1 MERVKKYFVVNLQ
14 IDTFKDS
21 MKQEIRNKYEVVIG
35 LEVHAQLQTESK
47 IFVADAASFGDLP
60 NTHISPITLG
70 HPGTLPK
77 LNRKAVEYAIK
88 MGLACNSQITEIQY
102 FDRKNYFY
110 PDLPKGYQITQDK
123 TPICMGGGI
132 DVKLSTGE
140 KRVYFHH
147 IHLEEDAGKS
157 VHLDGSTDSL
167 IDYNRAGMPL
177 IEMVTEPEIK
187 SAEEAA
193 TFMTEVRKLVRY
205 LGICDGNMEEGS
217 LRCDVN
223 VSVMLLGSKVFGT
236 KVEIKNMNSMKF
248 IQKAIEY
255 EIVRQIDALENN
267 AVIIQETR
275 SFDPA
280 TGRTASMRVKET
292 QNDYRY
298 FPEPDLVPL
307 VVSKEWISSVKSQM
321 PPLPWELLEKFIKQ
335 YSLPEYDAKVL
346 TETREVAE
354 YFEVTCQFTQN
365 YKAASNW
372 IMGTLK
378 SYLNDNNLEINQI
391 SLTPKRLGALINL
404 IDDGKVSTSTA
415 SQQIFPELLI
425 DTEKTPLQIAEAKNL
440 IQQSNTDALQT
451 LIDEVLANN
460 SAKVKEYKSGKKGL
474 LGMFMGEIMKKSKGS
489 ADPKITTELLQKSLE
504 I

>member
-1 MERVKKYFVVNLQ
+1 
-14 IDTFKDS
+14 
-21 MKQEIRNKYEVVIG
+21 MKQEIRDKYEVVIG

-47 IFVADAASFGDLP
+47 IFAADAASFGGSP

-88 MGLACNSQITEIQY
+88 MGLACNSQITENQY

-123 TPICMGGGI
+123 TPICMGGGVK
-132 DVKLSTGE
+132 VKLSTGE
-140 KRVYFHH
+140 KIVRFHH

-157 VHLDGSTDSL
+157 LHTEGSADSQ
-167 IDYNRAGMPL
+167 IDYNRAGTPL
-177 IEMVTEPEIK
+177 IEMVTEPELK

-193 TFMTEVRKLVRY
+193 TFMNEVRKLVRY

-223 VSVMLLGSKVFGT
+223 ISVMLVGSKVFGT
-236 KVEIKNMNSMKF
+236 KVEIKNMNSMRF

-255 EIVRQIDALENN
+255 EVVRQIDAVENN
-267 AVIIQETR
+267 VKIIQETR

-280 TGRTASMRVKET
+280 TGRTSGMREKET

-307 VVSKEWISSVKSQM
+307 TISEAWLSEVKNMM
-321 PPLPWELLEKFIKQ
+321 PALPWELFEKFTKQ
-335 YSLPEYDAKVL
+335 YNLPGYDANVL

-354 YFEVTCQFTQN
+354 YFEATCQFTKN
-365 YKAASNW
+365 HKAVSNW
-372 IMGTLK
+372 IMGTVK
-378 SYLNDNNLEINQI
+378 SYLNDNNLEIGQ
-391 SLTPKRLGALINL
+391 LTVSPERLGALINL
-404 IDDGKVSTSTA
+404 IDEGKVSTSTA
-415 SQQIFPELLI
+415 AQQIFPELVQ
-425 DTEKTPLQIAEAKNL
+425 DASKTPLQIAETKNL
-440 IQQSNTDALQT
+440 IQQSNTDTLQS

-460 SAKVKEYKSGKKGL
+460 PAKVKEYKSGKKGL
-474 LGMFMGEIMKKSKGS
+474 LAMFMGEIMKKSKGS
-489 ADPKITTELLQKSLE
+489 ADPKVTTALLQKSLE